1 LSLFPV
7 PCNLFPVMHAEQ
19 ELYNELAYYTLSHG
33 DPAFIHQHL
42 VDAFT
47 AQHADEN
54 SKPIGV
60 VFALV
65 GLCLHLEKNFTGR
78 QVQQMH
84 MRLAR
89 KRKQWPRLPFPRD
102 RGDITA
108 ADVLAAPPGQERDK
122 MIHAWC
128 GAVWKA
134 WQESRPQILELLKKE
149 LDIS

>member
-1 LSLFPV
+1 MPSD
-7 PCNLFPVMHAEQ
+7 Q
-19 ELYNELAYYTLSHG
+19 DLYNELAYYTLAHG
-33 DPAFIHQHL
+33 DPAFIHQHV

-60 VFALV
+60 VFALI

-84 MRLAR
+84 MRLGR
-89 KRKQWPRLPFPRD
+89 YRKQWPRLPLPQE

-122 MIHAWC
+122 MIRSWCVSVWQAWR
-128 GAVWKA
+128 
-134 WQESRPQILELLKKE
+134 ESRPQILDLLKKE
-149 LDIS
+149 LDIN